1 MLMKDIIFL
10 GIPTLDFCISTIQIT
25 IKSKEVNHMTN
36 LGLELLILTVLLI
49 YFGVFI
55 TQSIYRKYEKVY
67 LRKTFFCSKSQRAP
81 YCIIE

>member
-1 MLMKDIIFL
+1 
-10 GIPTLDFCISTIQIT
+10 
-25 IKSKEVNHMTN
+25 MTN

-49 YFGVFI
+49 YFGVFM

-67 LRKTFFCSKSQRAP
+67 LRKTIFCSKSQSDP